1 METNKVI
8 ESAISA
14 LIISSPTLYTR
25 LTITPDSVV
34 LTPVSD
40 TIKQMVDELTKPAVM
55 AHTLSNNKL
64 SILFIEV
71 APKAIIT
78 GLVIDNT
85 FSGDIIKTIH
95 WISLPANISVLSP
108 ELVKDKV
115 LVALNNM
122 IPNGGVYN
130 VEIKNVTELYMADTK
145 SIGL

>member
-14 LIISSPTLYTR
+14 LTVTTPGLYTR
-25 LTITPDSVV
+25 LTITPDKVL

-40 TIKQMVDELTKPAVM
+40 TVKKMVDELTKPAVVEK
-55 AHTLSNNKL
+55 TLSDKKL
-64 SILFIEV
+64 SLLFIEL
-71 APKAIIT
+71 APKSAIT
-78 GLVIDNT
+78 GLVIDNS
-85 FSGDIIKTIH
+85 FNESLEKAVH
-95 WISLPANISVLSP
+95 WVSLPADIGSHKP

-115 LVALNNM
+115 LLALNNM
-122 IPNGGVYN
+122 IPKGGVYN

>member
-14 LIISSPTLYTR
+14 LTVTSPGLYTR
-25 LTITPDSVV
+25 LTITPDKVL

-40 TIKQMVDELTKPAVM
+40 TVKKMVDELTKPAVVEK
-55 AHTLSNNKL
+55 TLSDKKL
-64 SILFIEV
+64 SLLFIEF
-71 APKAIIT
+71 APKSVIT
-78 GLVIDNT
+78 GLVIDNS
-85 FSGDIIKTIH
+85 FNESLEKAVH
-95 WISLPANISVLSP
+95 WVSLPADIGSHKS

-115 LVALNNM
+115 LLALNNM
-122 IPNGGVYN
+122 IPKGGVYN